1 MDIIFGKEAN
11 ADLKMS
17 ATRQNEINVV
27 IALPFACRDGMDKY
41 NGVMRYL
48 RESGRAWNLRIVRNI
63 PNAAFFD
70 RCLALGISGVICG
83 ITTFECFTGDRPD
96 ANTLLACLRSCQRK
110 GIPFV
115 GLDWPLKELGL
126 RPSRRESFLNIDS
139 ERIGNLAAEVLLRA
153 GNHSSYGFVG
163 SYPGCAWARE
173 RGAAFAHGVRKTGR
187 RNVRI
192 FDGDPFMDAD
202 GVSAWL
208 KALPKPAAVFASND
222 CVADVV
228 LRICRNAGLRVP
240 EDLSV
245 LGVDDDL
252 LFCEHARPTLSSVHP
267 DFEAMGFEAARELD
281 RLIAKKKAHGRRMVV
296 AGSPKAVERMSTAPC
311 SPAGSL
317 VRRVDEII
325 LERVCRR
332 LTSDMIAGE
341 LKVSRRLMD
350 LRYRQLK
357 GMTVR
362 DAIVQARVRRAKHLL
377 NNSNYSI
384 GTISAMC
391 GYQGANY
398 LGKVFFT
405 QEGLTMGEYRLKK
418 KRINSNHN

>member
-1 MDIIFGKEAN
+1 
-11 ADLKMS
+11 
-17 ATRQNEINVV
+17 
-27 IALPFACRDGMDKY
+27 
-41 NGVMRYL
+41 
-48 RESGRAWNLRIVRNI
+48 
-63 PNAAFFD
+63 
-70 RCLALGISGVICG
+70 
-83 ITTFECFTGDRPD
+83 
-96 ANTLLACLRSCQRK
+96 
-110 GIPFV
+110 
-115 GLDWPLKELGL
+115 
-126 RPSRRESFLNIDS
+126 
-139 ERIGNLAAEVLLRA
+139 
-153 GNHSSYGFVG
+153 
-163 SYPGCAWARE
+163 
-173 RGAAFAHGVRKTGR
+173 
-187 RNVRI
+187 
-192 FDGDPFMDAD
+192 
-202 GVSAWL
+202 
-208 KALPKPAAVFASND
+208 
-222 CVADVV
+222 
-228 LRICRNAGLRVP
+228 
-240 EDLSV
+240 
-245 LGVDDDL
+245 
-252 LFCEHARPTLSSVHP
+252 
-267 DFEAMGFEAARELD
+267 
-281 RLIAKKKAHGRRMVV
+281 MVV

-398 LGKVFFT
+398 IGKVFFT